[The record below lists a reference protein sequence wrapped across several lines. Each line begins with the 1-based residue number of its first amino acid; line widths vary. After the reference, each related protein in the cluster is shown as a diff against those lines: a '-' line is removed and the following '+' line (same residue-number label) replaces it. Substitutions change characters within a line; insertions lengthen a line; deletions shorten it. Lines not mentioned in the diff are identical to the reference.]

1 MHFSWQ
7 AVGSTVTG
15 AGELLHAA
23 ATETAAGSTVAVPV
37 KSSPPTKKKYERAV
51 TDGYSSV
58 MAQC

>member
-7 AVGSTVTG
+7 AVGSAVTG

-23 ATETAAGSTVAVPV
+23 ATEIAAGSTVAVPA
-37 KSSPPTKKKYERAV
+37 KSSKKKKKYERAV
-51 TDGYSSV
+51 TDSYSPV